1 MKRRQGTVR
10 RVGVVTIL
18 VGLIM
23 WSAVSVPALADLRI
37 RTADVDNIMDETSH
51 TELLVKQSRIRMLLP
66 DGSGQIFDC
75 PTGLVT
81 MISSPEDG
89 VYWQGTMADMAE
101 MLADMFG
108 SVMEELPPGLEF
120 LFGDTGGTGEVN
132 VRVTTIGS
140 DTIAGYDAT
149 HYLVEY
155 DEGNGWKTYQ
165 NVWVSRQLMQ
175 ELLAEAGPCIHDVYD
190 WQRTLSELTGFFD
203 LFGLGAVAAVASHP
217 DYMALMQ
224 DAYLVRSVQPFA
236 IFGIEFEVESAVVEV
251 SKEPLSE
258 DLFTVP
264 AGYTPVEDASA
275 LFGM

>member
-1 MKRRQGTVR
+1 MAA
-10 RVGVVTIL
+10 L
-18 VGLIM
+18 VALIM

-37 RTADVDNIMDETSH
+37 RTADVDNVMDETSH
-51 TELLVKQSRIRMLLP
+51 TELLLKQSRIRLLLP

-89 VYWQGTMADMAE
+89 VYWQGTTAEMAE
-101 MLADMFG
+101 MLANMFG
-108 SVMEELPPGLEF
+108 SAMDQLPPGLEF
-120 LFGDTGGTGEVN
+120 LFGDTGGTGEVD

-149 HYLVEY
+149 HYLIEY
-155 DEGNGWKTYQ
+155 DEGNGWKTHQ
-165 NVWVSRQLMQ
+165 NLWLSRQLMQ
-175 ELLAEAGPCIHDVYD
+175 EVLAEAGPCIHDVFE
-190 WQRTLSELTGFFD
+190 WEQTLAELTSFLD
-203 LFGLGAVAAVASHP
+203 LFGMGAMVAVASHP
-217 DYMALMQ
+217 DYLSLMQ
-224 DAYLVRSVQPFA
+224 DAYIMRSVQPFA

-251 SKEPLSE
+251 SREHLAE

-264 AGYTPVEDASA
+264 AGYTPVEDAST